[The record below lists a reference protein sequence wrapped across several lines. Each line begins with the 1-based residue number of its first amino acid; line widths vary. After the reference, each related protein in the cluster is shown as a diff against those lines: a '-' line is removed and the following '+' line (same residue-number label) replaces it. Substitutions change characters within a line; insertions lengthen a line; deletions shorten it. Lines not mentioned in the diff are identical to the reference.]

1 MCAENEHGEATNPSF
16 DLLPA
21 SLLQRQAPAGFR
33 VRTRVP
39 LPGKTIQETDELVRA
54 AGGWREGESRTE
66 ISIRRVRAEDW
77 YVLPESA
84 FD

>member
-1 MCAENEHGEATNPSF
+1 VHAENGHGGTVKPSF
-16 DLLPA
+16 DVLPV
-21 SLLQRQAPAGFR
+21 SLLQRRAPPGFR
-33 VRTRVP
+33 VRSRVP

-54 AGGWREGESRTE
+54 AGGWRESESRAE
-66 ISIRRVRAEDW
+66 ISIRRVAAQDW